1 MYCNNLCKSIYKGNI
16 LGLSSLLKIIGD
28 NSVLA
33 CILNFVIIP
42 QIHEIFKLMS
52 PLKII
57 KINYNQVDSEKV
69 TMLLILF
76 HNIST
81 EFKVHC
87 QL

>member
-1 MYCNNLCKSIYKGNI
+1 MYIEFCYHTTDPWNL
-16 LGLSSLLKIIGD
+16 
-28 NSVLA
+28 
-33 CILNFVIIP
+33 
-42 QIHEIFKLMS
+42 QIDV

-57 KINYNQVDSEKV
+57 KIKNYNQVDSEKV